1 MLRLEPSRST
11 ERSCS
16 TRSSLPCVAS
26 GMLSISSRNSVPPL
40 ACSSLPGRAFTA
52 LVKAPA
58 SWPKNSLSTI
68 VSGIAAQLT
77 AT

>member
-1 MLRLEPSRST
+1 MT
-11 ERSCS
+11 RSCS
-16 TRSSLPCVAS
+16 ARSSLAWVAS

-40 ACSSLPGRAFTA
+40 ACSILPTRAFDA

-58 SWPKNSLSTI
+58 SCPKNSLSTI
-68 VSGIAAQLT
+68 VSGTAAQLT